1 MLVRAVFFFLI
12 FMVVLAMFG
21 KWRFPGQDR
30 ISSAKCPRCGKFRIG
45 KSRCGCK
52 KD

>member
-1 MLVRAVFFFLI
+1 MLVRAVFLFLI
-12 FMVVLAMFG
+12 FMVILAMFG

-30 ISSAKCPRCGKFRIG
+30 IASAKCPGCGKFRIG
-45 KSRCGCK
+45 KGRCGCK